1 MLRVV
6 CTAAG
11 LAICVAATGAIAQ
24 SDLSRWMANCRQK
37 GTFGVQNIEGR
48 ATQGFQ
54 CYDEPAYTLI
64 GALTVLKNRTR
75 SRSFYFPPAVKCED
89 DKPACVIITQ

>member
-37 GTFGVQNIEGR
+37 GTFGV
-48 ATQGFQ
+48 
-54 CYDEPAYTLI
+54 
-64 GALTVLKNRTR
+64 
-75 SRSFYFPPAVKCED
+75 
-89 DKPACVIITQ
+89 